1 MSSKNFGTMD
11 LANLI
16 LAVAVTALVGL
27 VWGRTGT
34 VAGGAGAILA
44 CINLWVIR
52 RLAGRAVSRAAL
64 GDKSQASWLIAALG
78 TKMLIL
84 FGLVWLAIR
93 VYNLALVPFAIGISV
108 LPISLVFSG
117 LWIGSTAGE
126 QGKAEQG
133 KA

>member
-1 MSSKNFGTMD
+1 MSSKNFGTLD

-27 VWGRTGT
+27 GWGRAG
-34 VAGGAGAILA
+34 VLAGGVGAILA

-52 RLAGRAVSRAAL
+52 RLAGRAVARASA
-64 GDKSQASWLIAALG
+64 GDKAQASWLMAALG
-78 TKMLIL
+78 AKMMIL
-84 FGLVWLAIR
+84 FGLVWLCIR

-108 LPISLVFSG
+108 LPISLVFTG

-126 QGKAEQG
+126 QGKA
-133 KA
+133 

>member
-27 VWGRTGT
+27 GW
-34 VAGGAGAILA
+34 GGAGVLAGGVGALLA
-44 CINLWVIR
+44 CTNLWVIR
-52 RLAGRAVSRAAL
+52 RLAGRAVVRASA
-64 GDKSQASWLIAALG
+64 GDKAQASWLMAALG
-78 TKMLIL
+78 AKMLIL
-84 FGLVWLAIR
+84 FGLVWVCIR

-108 LPISLVFSG
+108 LPISLVFAG

-126 QGKAEQG
+126 QGKA
-133 KA
+133 

>member
-1 MSSKNFGTMD
+1 MNNKSFGTLD
-11 LANLI
+11 LANLV

-27 VWGRTGT
+27 GWGRAGV
-34 VAGGAGAILA
+34 VAGGVGALLA

-52 RLAGRAVSRAAL
+52 RLAGRAVARTSA
-64 GDKSQASWLIAALG
+64 GDKAQVSWLMAALG

-84 FGLVWLAIR
+84 FGLVWLCIR

-108 LPISLVFSG
+108 LPISLVFTG

-126 QGKAEQG
+126 QGKA
-133 KA
+133 

>member
-1 MSSKNFGTMD
+1 MNSKSSGSLD
-11 LANLI
+11 LANLV

-27 VWGRTGT
+27 GWGREG
-34 VAGGAGAILA
+34 VLAGGVGALLA
-44 CINLWVIR
+44 CVNLWVIR
-52 RLAGRAVSRAAL
+52 RLAARAVSRAAA
-64 GDKSQASWLIAALG
+64 GDRAQASWLIAALG

-108 LPISLVFSG
+108 LPISLVFTG

-126 QGKAEQG
+126 QGKA
-133 KA
+133 

>member
-11 LANLI
+11 LANLV
-16 LAVAVTALVGL
+16 LALAVTALVGL
-27 VWGRTGT
+27 VWGRPGV
-34 VAGGAGAILA
+34 VAGGTGAVLA
-44 CINLWVIR
+44 CVNLWVIR
-52 RLAGRAVSRAAL
+52 RLAGRAVTRAAA
-64 GDKSQASWLIAALG
+64 GDQSQASWLIAALG
-78 TKMLIL
+78 MKMMIL

-126 QGKAEQG
+126 QGKA
-133 KA
+133 

>member
-1 MSSKNFGTMD
+1 MNNKNFGTMD

-16 LAVAVTALVGL
+16 LALAVTALVGL
-27 VWGRTGT
+27 GWGREGV
-34 VAGGAGAILA
+34 VAGGAGALLA

-52 RLAGRAVSRAAL
+52 RLAGRAVARASA
-64 GDKSQASWLIAALG
+64 GDRAQVSWLMAALG

-84 FGLVWLAIR
+84 FGLVWLCIR

-108 LPISLVFSG
+108 LPISLVFTG

-126 QGKAEQG
+126 QGKA
-133 KA
+133 